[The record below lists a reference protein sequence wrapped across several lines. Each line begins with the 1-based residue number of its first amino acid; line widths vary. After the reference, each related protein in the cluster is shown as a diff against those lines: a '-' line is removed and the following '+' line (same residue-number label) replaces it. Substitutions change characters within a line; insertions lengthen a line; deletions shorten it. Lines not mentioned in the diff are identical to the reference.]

1 MLISIRNPFFPTDIR
16 KPFGIDMTE
25 MLSSLWREARSE
37 MVSGELLSESRFF
50 LKAHRKTRSP
60 RKGTCSAFTFE
71 NGGGPLSEELVSVP
85 PGNNSFAPFATW
97 KLDLFKTR
105 IERGTS
111 PHQPS
116 LIPHCL
122 STQPLRVHTLS
133 PVLVCGV
140 SNICLSRTWLMYW
153 CKPFILFSLFSS
165 VVW

>member
-50 LKAHRKTRSP
+50 LKAHR
-60 RKGTCSAFTFE
+60 CSAFTFE
-71 NGGGPLSEELVSVP
+71 KGGRPLSEELVSVP
-85 PGNNSFAPFATW
+85 PGNDSFAPFATW

-122 STQPLRVHTLS
+122 STQPLRVHALS

-140 SNICLSRTWLMYW
+140 SNIRLSRTWLMYW